1 MVENLNLAPIGAAS
15 FFFFGIETSI
25 WIANVV
31 KKEKDIAD
39 SGLEW

>member
-1 MVENLNLAPIGAAS
+1 MENLNLATIVAAS
-15 FFFFGIETSI
+15 FFFFGVETSI